1 MISKLTIKN
10 FKIHSNTEL
19 ELKNLNILIGI
30 NGVGKSSVFQSLL
43 LLRQSHENNVLQ
55 TGLRLNNP
63 YCDIGFISDAIYQ
76 YSETDEIEFSIVS
89 DENGNQTWKFKP
101 QDNNSNKN
109 FIPVSGT
116 TELNLSKVESDDE
129 RKPQIDNTNKIIPIS
144 SALQNNLSALSVFN
158 NNFQYLS
165 AARFSPR
172 ETYPRD
178 SNAVE
183 VKRQLSLEKGQG
195 ELVVHFLYHFGT
207 EKKQKIKFPNL
218 KHESSEFDDLLN
230 QVTAWERE
238 ISSGVNVVPKP
249 SGKSFTLKYTFNKK
263 NDISPT
269 NEFSAENVGF
279 GLSYALPIIV
289 AALSSDKNSLILI
302 ENPEAH
308 LHPRGQAELAKLIA
322 LAAQNGVQII
332 LETHSEHIINGVL
345 VACKKFEQDNKG
357 INKDLVRI
365 YHFKRDEEKHCAIV
379 QPIKILADG
388 KVDKQPDDFFE
399 QTEKDL
405 NYLLGF

>member
-19 ELKNLNILIGI
+19 ELKNLNILTGI

-43 LLRQSHENNVLQ
+43 LLRQSHEGNVLQ
-55 TGLRLNNP
+55 TGLQLNKP
-63 YCDIGFISDAIYQ
+63 YCDIGFISDATYQ
-76 YSETDEIEFSIVS
+76 YGETDEIEFSIES

-101 QDNNSNKN
+101 LDNNSNKN
-109 FIPVSGT
+109 FIPISGVS
-116 TELNLSKVESDDE
+116 
-129 RKPQIDNTNKIIPIS
+129 P
-144 SALQNNLSALSVFN
+144 NNLSALNVFN
-158 NNFQYLS
+158 ENFQYLS

-172 ETYPRD
+172 ETYPLD

-183 VKRQLSLEKGQG
+183 VKRQLSIEKGQG
-195 ELVVHFLYHFGT
+195 ELVVHFLYYYGK
-207 EKKQKIKFPNL
+207 EKKEKIKFDSL
-218 KHESSEFDDLLN
+218 KHESEPQDDLLS
-230 QVTAWERE
+230 QTTAWERE
-238 ISSGVNVVPKP
+238 ISPGVNVVPKP

-289 AALSSDKNSLILI
+289 AALSSDINSLILI

-322 LAAQNGVQII
+322 LAAQSGVQII

-345 VACKKFEQDNKG
+345 VACKRFEQDGKG

-365 YHFKRDEEKHCAIV
+365 YHFKRDEEKHCAIA

-388 KVDKQPDDFFE
+388 KVDRQPDDFFE

>member
-19 ELKNLNILIGI
+19 ELKNLNILTGI

-43 LLRQSHENNVLQ
+43 LLRQSHEGNVLQ
-55 TGLRLNNP
+55 TGLQLNKP
-63 YCDIGFISDAIYQ
+63 HCDIGFISDATYQ
-76 YSETDEIEFSIVS
+76 YGETDVIEFSIES
-89 DENGNQTWKFKP
+89 EENGNQTWKFKP

-109 FIPVSGT
+109 FIPISGA
-116 TELNLSKVESDDE
+116 S
-129 RKPQIDNTNKIIPIS
+129 P
-144 SALQNNLSALSVFN
+144 NNLSALNVFN
-158 NNFQYLS
+158 ENFQYLS

-172 ETYPRD
+172 ETYPLD

-183 VKRQLSLEKGQG
+183 VKRQLSIEKGQG

-238 ISSGVNVVPKP
+238 ISPGVNVVPKP

-263 NDISPT
+263 EDISPT

-289 AALSSDKNSLILI
+289 AALSSDQNSLILI

-345 VACKKFEQDNKG
+345 VACKKFEQDGKG

-365 YHFKRDEEKHCAIV
+365 YHFKRDEEKHCAIA

>member
-10 FKIHSNTEL
+10 FKIHAKTEL
-19 ELKNLNILIGI
+19 ELKNLNILTGI

-43 LLRQSHENNVLQ
+43 LLRQSYEGNVLHA
-55 TGLRLNNP
+55 GLQLNKP
-63 YCDIGFISDAIYQ
+63 HCDIGFISDATYQ
-76 YSETDEIEFSIVS
+76 YGESDEIEFSIES
-89 DENGNQTWKFKP
+89 DENGNQTWVFKP

-109 FIPVSGT
+109 FIPIVGAS
-116 TELNLSKVESDDE
+116 
-129 RKPQIDNTNKIIPIS
+129 P
-144 SALQNNLSALSVFN
+144 NNLSILNVFN
-158 NNFQYLS
+158 DNFQYLS

-172 ETYPRD
+172 ETYPLD

-183 VKRQLSLEKGQG
+183 VKRQLSIEKGQG
-195 ELVVHFLYHFGT
+195 ELVVHFLYHFGI

-218 KHESSEFDDLLN
+218 IHESSRFDDLLN

-238 ISSGVNVVPKP
+238 ISPGVNVVPKP
-249 SGKSFTLKYTFNKK
+249 SGKSFSLKYTFNKK

-289 AALSSDKNSLILI
+289 AALSSDQNSLILI

-308 LHPRGQAELAKLIA
+308 LHQRGQAELAKLIA

-345 VACKKFEQDNKG
+345 VACKKFEQSGKG

-365 YHFKRDEEKHCAIV
+365 YHFSRDEEKHCAIV
-379 QPIKILADG
+379 QSIKILPDG
-388 KVDKQPDDFFE
+388 KLDKQPDDFFE